1 MKTQQIYYLAS
12 PYTHKD
18 PKIKKKRATDVTICA
33 VELLKHRVF
42 TFAPIAYNEP
52 WEKYDVPSDWGFWE
66 CFDKSFVERCDGG
79 LIVLMLDG
87 WKESVGVQAEIEYAH
102 SLNLPVFY
110 ATKEDI
116 MSGDINFLKMCKLKS
131 NRRLFCKH
139 SKIA

>member
-18 PKIKKKRATDVTICA
+18 PSIKKKRAEDVTECA
-33 VELLKHRVF
+33 VELLKHNVF

-52 WEKYDVPSDWGFWE
+52 WEKYDLPGNWEFWE

-79 LIVLMLDG
+79 IIVLMLDG
-87 WKESVGVQAEIEYAH
+87 WKESIGVQAEIKYAE

-110 ATKEDI
+110 ATQDQI
-116 MSGDINFLKMCKLKS
+116 MSGDLSFLMVCELESKKS
-131 NRRLFCKH
+131 LFCQH
-139 SKIA
+139 SKL